1 MVQWL
6 ELCDGSI
13 SDQGVKILYTVSQPK
28 KLKQTNK
35 QTKNNRTQSQFK
47 VFFFFFSKVL
57 NFWIQQ
63 SKIQP
68 LEKQL
73 VISL

>member
-28 KLKQTNK
+28 KLKQTKK
-35 QTKNNRTQSQFK
+35 QQNSVTVQSLL
-47 VFFFFFSKVL
+47 FFFSKDL
-57 NFWIQQ
+57 KFWVQQ

>member
-28 KLKQTNK
+28 KLKQTKK
-35 QTKNNRTQSQFK
+35 QQNSVTVQSLL
-47 VFFFFFSKVL
+47 FFFQKILNFGYSKV
-57 NFWIQQ
+57 
-63 SKIQP
+63 KY
-68 LEKQL
+68 
-73 VISL
+73 SLLKSN

>member
-35 QTKNNRTQSQFK
+35 QTKNNRTQSLFK
-47 VFFFFFSKVL
+47 VFFFFSQKILNFGYSKV
-57 NFWIQQ
+57 
-63 SKIQP
+63 KY
-68 LEKQL
+68 
-73 VISL
+73 SLLKSN